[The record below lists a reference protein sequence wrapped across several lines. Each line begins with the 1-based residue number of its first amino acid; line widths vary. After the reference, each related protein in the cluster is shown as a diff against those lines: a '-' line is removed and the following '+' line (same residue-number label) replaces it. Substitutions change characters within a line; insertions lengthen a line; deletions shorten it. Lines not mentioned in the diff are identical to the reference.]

1 MDPKSGLDGEG
12 GVDEEGAVDPKRL
25 AEAERAD
32 LVDLLATLTPAQWNA
47 PSLCAGWRVREVVA
61 HMFSW
66 EELGPAGVVRR
77 LVKGGLRQGRAN
89 AVGVADYS
97 SSSTGDLLELARGH
111 LTPRGLT
118 TGFGGRIALLDALV
132 HHQDIRRPLNL
143 PREIPAERLICA
155 LRFARMAPPV
165 GGPKRMRGLTLTATD
180 LAWSTGRGPAVH
192 GPGEALLMAVAGR
205 RDAVAELSGPGLPTL
220 DGRI

>member
-1 MDPKSGLDGEG
+1 
-12 GVDEEGAVDPKRL
+12 VDPKDL

-32 LVDLLATLTPAQWNA
+32 LVELLATLSPAQWDA

-66 EELGPAGVVRR
+66 EDLGLAGIVRR
-77 LVKGGLRQGRAN
+77 LVKGGLSQGRAN
-89 AVGVADYS
+89 AIGVAELA
-97 SSSTGDLLELARGH
+97 STSTDELLEMARRH
-111 LTPRGLT
+111 LMPRGLT

-132 HHQDIRRPLNL
+132 HHQDIRRPLRL
-143 PREIPAERLICA
+143 PREIPAERLVCA

-180 LAWSTGRGPAVH
+180 LGWSTGRGPVVE

-205 RDAVAELSGPGLPTL
+205 RGAVGQLSGPGQPTL
-220 DGRI
+220 AGRIDASGA